1 MQNPEVRAFA
11 NSFNDTVMI
20 DDEIEIGKM
29 VYKHLAKKAY
39 DLAAKVCLDLV
50 VAKSKRNDLRNA
62 ALIAKKMFDIMLD
75 DKNMMGRTKKVK
87 LLKDCSMTCN
97 FLNAVFCLYGN
108 RYEEAIGYA
117 DMVLSRKNCL
127 EAMFIKGRALFEL
140 GRYDEAFD
148 VTYLI
153 INTSKEAEEKKA
165 IDKKLLLFEAR
176 VNEQIGNSNITIC
189 KQLIDICPEC
199 IDAYCLLRKDAAK
212 NSKTLDVSED
222 EENVGLIISFN
233 DTNITNNSFK
243 QLLSKAEV
251 SGKEYSK
258 LRRRI
263 SKMVV

>member
-1 MQNPEVRAFA
+1 M
-11 NSFNDTVMI
+11 
-20 DDEIEIGKM
+20 
-29 VYKHLAKKAY
+29 
-39 DLAAKVCLDLV
+39 
-50 VAKSKRNDLRNA
+50 
-62 ALIAKKMFDIMLD
+62 
-75 DKNMMGRTKKVK
+75 
-87 LLKDCSMTCN
+87 
-97 FLNAVFCLYGN
+97 FCLYGN
-108 RYEEAIGYA
+108 RYDEAIGYA

-233 DTNITNNSFK
+233 DTNITNNSFR

-258 LRRRI
+258 FRRRI
-263 SKMVV
+263 SKIAV

>member
-1 MQNPEVRAFA
+1 
-11 NSFNDTVMI
+11 
-20 DDEIEIGKM
+20 
-29 VYKHLAKKAY
+29 
-39 DLAAKVCLDLV
+39 
-50 VAKSKRNDLRNA
+50 
-62 ALIAKKMFDIMLD
+62 
-75 DKNMMGRTKKVK
+75 
-87 LLKDCSMTCN
+87 MTCN

-199 IDAYCLLRKDAAK
+199 IDAYCLLRKDAIRNGK
-212 NSKTLDVSED
+212 SIEVSED
-222 EENVGLIISFN
+222 EENASLMLSFN
-233 DTNITNNSFK
+233 DSNVSDDDFRKT
-243 QLLSKAEV
+243 LMKADL
-251 SGKEYSK
+251 SGKECLK

-263 SKMVV
+263 NKITI